1 VVADRCAGASVARFI
16 RCWLPADLSSDT
28 NFFPH
33 RRTLQA
39 VTDCT
44 RAEAVKLPKH
54 RLQASSAS
62 AKVSNGEPMISIAP
76 VLE

>member
-39 VTDCT
+39 VADWQTLLV
-44 RAEAVKLPKH
+44 RR
-54 RLQASSAS
+54 RLSSRSIVCRRPRRPRKSRTASR
-62 AKVSNGEPMISIAP
+62 
-76 VLE
+76 